1 MRDYFIETWTGFIW
15 PLLTVAIPVYATIF
29 TVNNRIKNENKEN
42 HKPYLALKK
51 VSDIELI
58 DKYRYYLIL
67 LGRNYL
73 SKNDDVNLNDIKL
86 KENEKD
92 IAVNLLIENIGYGVA
107 TNIRFYNLL
116 TGKPIDGT
124 QENSINRNQKLFTT
138 FDIAANFEKQVQA
151 RIISSIVNNKNGS
164 IDDHNRVLCI
174 YKDLNN
180 NIYNFIISINIKST
194 GHYDFFSYQPSSKSY
209 KKWLLENKKNYKKII
224 KDYKEL

>member
-1 MRDYFIETWTGFIW
+1 MRDYFLETWTGFIW

-29 TVNNRIKNENKEN
+29 TVNNRIKNENREN

-51 VSDIELI
+51 VSDCDSI

-73 SKNDDVNLNDIKL
+73 NTHGDINLNSINL

-124 QENSINRNQKLFTT
+124 QENSENRNQKLFTT
-138 FDIAANFEKQVQA
+138 FDIAANYEKQVQA
-151 RIISSIVNNKNGS
+151 RIISSIINDSN
-164 IDDHNRVLCI
+164 IAIEDHNRILCI

-180 NIYNFIISINIKST
+180 NIYNFIISINIKIT

-209 KKWLLENKKNYKKII
+209 KKWLLENKKQYKQILRN
-224 KDYKEL
+224 YKEL